1 MLCTAK
7 PKTLRQNQHSLYITD
22 FILEKKN
29 GGFHFGTPHPNMY
42 YLAYIF

>member
-1 MLCTAK
+1 MMYTAK
-7 PKTLRQNQHSLYITD
+7 PKTLRKNKHPLYVTV

-29 GGFHFGTPHPNMY
+29 WGFHFGTPHPQMY